1 MFNRENKKDI
11 ENATNIFRTIAAEM
25 GFRKE
30 PINTVILGWE
40 EWDENVEP
48 SAFGM
53 MAKPS
58 IPVNHEGV
66 VMLFNN
72 NDISL
77 YVIDIRRIKS
87 SVNNKI
93 YSATTDLSN
102 LEKELKFIFSQY
114 CKD

>member
-1 MFNRENKKDI
+1 
-11 ENATNIFRTIAAEM
+11 M

-30 PINTVILGWE
+30 PIDTVILGWE

-66 VMLFNN
+66 VMLLNN

-77 YVIDIRRIKS
+77 
-87 SVNNKI
+87 
-93 YSATTDLSN
+93 
-102 LEKELKFIFSQY
+102 
-114 CKD
+114 

>member
-1 MFNRENKKDI
+1 MFNRENKNDI
-11 ENATNIFRTIAAEM
+11 NEATNIFETISKEM
-25 GFRKE
+25 NFRNE

-53 MAKPS
+53 MATPS

-66 VMLFNN
+66 VMLLNN

-93 YSATTDLSN
+93 YSVTTDLSN